1 MASVL
6 YIDGPEVKIESR
18 ALRLALDR
26 RDISSFSITP
36 VLAMSTFQPGTR
48 SSKEYVD
55 PTSMPPDVPKV
66 AELGVTSAPLKS
78 AAFFIGAYCKEFN
91 EDFMLCKNENRDP
104 AHCLKEGRRVTRCAT
119 DLINKMRENCSQ
131 QFEAHWN
138 CLERNNQVKPAA
150 VMFLAVRSKSF
161 HRNIT
166 IAAEHVPLAGSY
178 ENHSRFTSRPETHSR
193 SGEPDL
199 QVYAEVDHHLASN
212 RLRNGYLIPKHSNYW
227 ILPYVISGQPKQP
240 LTVSKEFNNLIGR
253 NQNPWKEVNF
263 DALKARPGV
272 PFIRRRSGGGTVYHD
287 LGNTNF
293 SIHLPRQSFDRHV
306 TARVILRAVRSMGI
320 DACINER
327 NDICIGKDKMSLLGS
342 AYKIVNT
349 RAYHHGTMLIS
360 TCLNDL
366 GDILRVN
373 KETMITKGVA
383 SVRSPVCNI
392 QQSYMNV
399 NHASFAAAVV
409 SEFRKE
415 YKISEE
421 VVEIDESDSLLS
433 IDYIKNGMNELLVGS
448 DEFTYAL
455 SVPFWRRVDWLFRVG
470 IGHMVKR
477 PSSHILSITH
487 FHGAQL

>member
-1 MASVL
+1 MFFFR
-6 YIDGPEVKIESR
+6 I
-18 ALRLALDR
+18 LRLPLR
-26 RDISSFSITP
+26 SCRLHSLSLRYLTSSASPQHSI
-36 VLAMSTFQPGTR
+36 
-48 SSKEYVD
+48 YV
-55 PTSMPPDVPKV
+55 
-66 AELGVTSAPLKS
+66 
-78 AAFFIGAYCKEFN
+78 
-91 EDFMLCKNENRDP
+91 
-104 AHCLKEGRRVTRCAT
+104 
-119 DLINKMRENCSQ
+119 
-131 QFEAHWN
+131 
-138 CLERNNQVKPAA
+138 
-150 VMFLAVRSKSF
+150 
-161 HRNIT
+161 
-166 IAAEHVPLAGSY
+166 
-178 ENHSRFTSRPETHSR
+178 SR
-193 SGEPDL
+193 STNPYFNLTFEDWLFRHKNPNEPL
-199 QVYAEVDHHLASN
+199 L
-212 RLRNGYLIPKHSNYW
+212 LIYRDDPC
-227 ILPYVISGQPKQP
+227 V
-240 LTVSKEFNNLIGR
+240 VIGR

-306 TARVILRAVRSMGI
+306 TARVILHAVRSMGI

-327 NDICIGKDKMSLLGS
+327 NDICMGKDKISGS

-421 VVEIDESDSLLS
+421 KSMSRTVF
-433 IDYIKNGMNELLVGS
+433 Y
-448 DEFTYAL
+448 
-455 SVPFWRRVDWLFRVG
+455 
-470 IGHMVKR
+470 
-477 PSSHILSITH
+477 
-487 FHGAQL
+487 QLTISRME